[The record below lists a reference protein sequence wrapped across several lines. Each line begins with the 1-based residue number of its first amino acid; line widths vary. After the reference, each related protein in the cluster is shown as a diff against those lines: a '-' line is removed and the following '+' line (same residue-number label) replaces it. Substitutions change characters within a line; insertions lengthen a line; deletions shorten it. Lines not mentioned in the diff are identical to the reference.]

1 MRQSKCRKLPHIVAQ
16 SGSQKQTVFALKL
29 GGYGFCVYICAGIY
43 NATMKQS
50 KPRPQPDTRFFN
62 PDACED
68 WLTGKPKKKQYIPKG
83 KRPAPQ
89 AINIIR

>member
-1 MRQSKCRKLPHIVAQ
+1 
-16 SGSQKQTVFALKL
+16 
-29 GGYGFCVYICAGIY
+29 
-43 NATMKQS
+43 MKQS